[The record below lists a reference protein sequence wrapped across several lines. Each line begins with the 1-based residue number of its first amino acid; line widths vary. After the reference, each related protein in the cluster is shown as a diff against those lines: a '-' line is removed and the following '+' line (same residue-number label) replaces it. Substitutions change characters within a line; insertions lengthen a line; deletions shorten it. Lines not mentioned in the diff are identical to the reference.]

1 MKLDPLTSAYLKVIN
16 ENASNGKV
24 EGQSL
29 KVGAAFGDSS
39 NEKNVKSFQKD
50 TGTDKVKG
58 EIENPEEAPAEL
70 TTAGSESEPKEVKKG
85 EKLTLKDSKN
95 PFDALYNKI
104 ISEDAFDFSTEDNT
118 LTPDSD
124 FGGPEGIGS
133 SHEEEGH
140 EMGDE
145 DEDYGDEEES
155 EEGEHEDLE
164 SLVSQ
169 LKELVG
175 KLESH
180 LEGHME
186 HEEGEEGDELGE
198 DEEGYDEEEE
208 DGESFPPH
216 SDEEEVNEESVEI
229 EELSNEKGLSL
240 TNKPSHT
247 VKGAVP
253 VKKKKASVVKG
264 PKVTGKPEEFKN
276 EAGVSS
282 LQAKSSIDAKGV
294 KVGKFAV
301 DQGE

>member
-39 NEKNVKSFQKD
+39 NEKNVKSFQKN

-124 FGGPEGIGS
+124 FGGPEGMGS
-133 SHEEEGH
+133 SHEEESH
-140 EMGDE
+140 EDE
-145 DEDYGDEEES
+145 DEDFGDEEES
-155 EEGEHEDLE
+155 EEGEVEDLE

-180 LEGHME
+180 LGG
-186 HEEGEEGDELGE
+186 EESEEGDELGD
-198 DEEGYDEEEE
+198 DEEGYEEEDEEES
-208 DGESFPPH
+208 DSFPPH

-229 EELSNEKGLSL
+229 EELPDSHGLSL
-240 TNKPSHT
+240 TNKPAHT

-294 KVGKFAV
+294 KVGKFVV